1 MGQNQL
7 PKASTRPKEFE
18 PNNKNDTG
26 ACIAPQRKKNKMK
39 LESVNIWQDKARVA
53 KLALLV
59 AIMAGG
65 LFFIASV
72 NNSTQAAKANLP
84 VVTPTVAPMV
94 VGQPIMLTDAQGNT
108 FVVLQGS
115 TFFLF
120 PKPEETPT
128 PK

>member
-1 MGQNQL
+1 
-7 PKASTRPKEFE
+7 
-18 PNNKNDTG
+18 
-26 ACIAPQRKKNKMK
+26 MK